1 MPFVRKLFLLL
12 FTSIS
17 ISTIA
22 QIGGK
27 GVYQVLNVTPSARIA
42 ALGGNL
48 ITAYDRDVNIG
59 FQNPAM
65 INKQMDKQV
74 ALNYLNYFADIN
86 QGYFAYAKHYDNV
99 GTFAAGIQYLNYGTF
114 TATDEAA
121 NITGTFTASD
131 VVFQLGYGKTKGRWA
146 YGSNM
151 KFIYSQLETYN
162 SLGIAFDFGGA
173 YNVGRDTTY
182 TATFV
187 VKNVGT
193 QLVSYVPGNRE
204 SLPFEMQVGITKKL
218 RHAPFRFSVIA
229 HNLQNPDISYVNPN
243 ARNVQ
248 IDFATQEPIVEEI
261 STGDKIMRHM
271 LFGVEMVFSKN
282 FNIRF
287 AYNHQRRME
296 MSLPDSR
303 GFTGFSWGF
312 SLKLFKMNVSYG
324 NAGFFPTRG
333 SHHFSL
339 LIDTKTFFKRKK
351 KKSDTTPPATPT
363 QQ

>member
-1 MPFVRKLFLLL
+1 MRKLFLLFLTTTLSTTL
-12 FTSIS
+12 FG
-17 ISTIA
+17 
-22 QIGGK
+22 QIGGN

-65 INKQMDKQV
+65 LNEQMDGQV

-86 QGYFAYAKHYDNV
+86 QGYFAYAKHYDSV

-114 TATDEAA
+114 TATDDAA
-121 NITGTFTASD
+121 NIVGSFSASD
-131 VVFQLGYGKTKGRWA
+131 MVFQLGYGNTKNKWA
-146 YGSNM
+146 YGANM
-151 KFIYSQLETYN
+151 KWVYSQLETYN
-162 SLGIAFDFGGA
+162 SLGVAFDIAGA

-182 TATFV
+182 TATLV
-187 VKNVGT
+187 AKNIGT
-193 QLVSYVPGNRE
+193 QIVSYVPGNRE
-204 SLPFEMQVGITKKL
+204 KLPFEVQIGITKKL

-229 HNLQNPDISYVNPN
+229 HNLQRPDLSYVNPN

-248 IDFATQEPIVEEI
+248 IDFATQEPIVEKV
-261 STGDKIMRHM
+261 STGDKVLRHM

-287 AYNHQRRME
+287 AYNHQRRKE
-296 MSLPDSR
+296 MSLPDSK

-312 SLKLFKMNVSYG
+312 SLKLFRMNVSYG
-324 NAGFFPTRG
+324 NAGFFPKRG

-339 LIDTKTFFKRKK
+339 LIDTHTIFKK
-351 KKSDTTPPATPT
+351 KKAAL
-363 QQ
+363 

>member
-1 MPFVRKLFLLL
+1 MRKLFLIL
-12 FTSIS
+12 FSVTSI
-17 ISTIA
+17 TTFA
-22 QIGGK
+22 QIGGN

-48 ITAYDRDVNIG
+48 ITAYDRDINIG

-65 INKQMDKQV
+65 LNKEMDKQL

-86 QGYFAYAKHYDNV
+86 QGYFAYAKHYDSV
-99 GTFAAGIQYLNYGTF
+99 GTFAAGVQYLNYGQF
-114 TATDEAA
+114 TQTDAAA

-131 VVFQLGYGKTKGRWA
+131 VVFQLGYGRTKGKWA
-146 YGSNM
+146 YGSNF
-151 KFIYSQLETYN
+151 KVVYSQLETYN
-162 SLGIAFDFGGA
+162 SLGVALDLAGA
-173 YNVGRDTTY
+173 YVNTKKLF

-187 VKNVGT
+187 ARNIGT
-193 QLVSYVPGNRE
+193 QIVSYVPGNTE
-204 SLPFEMQVGITKKL
+204 KLPFEIQLGVSKKL
-218 RHAPFRFSVIA
+218 EHAPFRFSLIA
-229 HNLQNPDISYVNPN
+229 HNLQRPDISYVNPN

-248 IDFATQEPIVEEI
+248 IDFATQEAVVEDV
-261 STGDKIMRHM
+261 STGDKIMRHIIV
-271 LFGVEMVFSKN
+271 GTEMVFSKN

-287 AYNHQRRME
+287 AYNHQRRRE
-296 MSLPDSR
+296 MALPDSK

-324 NAGFFPTRG
+324 NAGFFPKRG

-339 LIDTKTFFKRKK
+339 LIDTKTFFKKK
-351 KKSDTTPPATPT
+351 AKKPLSPPASVTP